1 MKMKYFVLLITIF
14 ASLNVF
20 ADFMSERDAVT
31 KFEKEEFT
39 NPKNYPTPPTPG
51 TVVDVNKKFAE
62 QVTANP
68 TKLKYFLFLSIKY
81 RMMEA
86 YDKDRAFALN
96 LNNKFKTN
104 KLSAE
109 QKTKVLRTL
118 GQYVFDDSNTD
129 HKKAMS
135 SRQATDDYYKKMITK
150 LNSASF

>member
-1 MKMKYFVLLITIF
+1 MKYIVLFIAIL
-14 ASLNVF
+14 ASVNAF
-20 ADFMSERDAVT
+20 ADFMSEREAVT

-39 NPKNYPTPPTPG
+39 NPKNYPVPATAG

-62 QVTANP
+62 EVTANP
-68 TKLKYFLFLSIKY
+68 AKLKYFLFLSIKY

-96 LNNKFKTN
+96 LNNKFKTS
-104 KLSAE
+104 KLTTE
-109 QKTKVLRTL
+109 QKTKVLRTV
-118 GQYVFDDSNTD
+118 GQYVFDDSNAD